1 MEPRFHHPYGLKV
14 RKKVLK
20 KIIAPSNE
28 RIMVDSGRRAT
39 QPKTAQKLMGLKNY
53 RDLRVKHRQNLLSFN
68 DKSKIIWG
76 AWAPLLTPDPP
87 KIVPTITT
95 SVAPPPK
102 IVTARST
109 TTTPWPVIKIITA
122 KNTTPWPVI
131 IGLPACKYFS
141 CFSIFESETEIGSN
155 AVPDFCKILRWV
167 EVLVCLINLG

>member
-1 MEPRFHHPYGLKV
+1 
-14 RKKVLK
+14 
-20 KIIAPSNE
+20 
-28 RIMVDSGRRAT
+28 MVDSGRRAT

-102 IVTARST
+102 I
-109 TTTPWPVIKIITA
+109 ITA
-122 KNTTPWPVI
+122 KNTTPWPPVI
-131 IGLPACKYFS
+131 IGLPACKYFLIH
-141 CFSIFESETEIGSN
+141 FFYFESEIISDNGLKHEKKISN
-155 AVPDFCKILRWV
+155 
-167 EVLVCLINLG
+167 VCLGGCTITSKTKINVF

>member
-1 MEPRFHHPYGLKV
+1 
-14 RKKVLK
+14 
-20 KIIAPSNE
+20 
-28 RIMVDSGRRAT
+28 
-39 QPKTAQKLMGLKNY
+39 MGPTIDT
-53 RDLRVKHRQNLLSFN
+53 R
-68 DKSKIIWG
+68 
-76 AWAPLLTPDPP
+76 PP
-87 KIVPTITT
+87 KNSADNYNISRPT
-95 SVAPPPK
+95 PK

-167 EVLVCLINLG
+167 EVLFCLINLG

>member
-14 RKKVLK
+14 RKKVVK

-87 KIVPTITT
+87 KIVQTITT

-167 EVLVCLINLG
+167 EVLFCLINLG